1 MDRRRFLG
9 IGLSLAALPGLGCA
23 VRLASGEAVAVVGR
37 RRLRELGIRIG
48 TLPQG
53 PLNAITDVPGVAV
66 GHVTLI
72 QGSGPLRVGS
82 GPVRTGVTA
91 VLPHRGDLS
100 AAPVLAAD
108 LTLNGN
114 GELTGLGPLRRTGR
128 LGAPILL
135 TDTGNVGTVYDGAM
149 EYMLS
154 EYASLGSGGFRPE
167 PVVGETWEEELALL
181 NSPAPISFRAVQG
194 AISVPLVI
202 KELARW
208 NLTAREDPRF
218 PEAVLLPS
226 NQPPYETAPFQ
237 QGRIVPQDPASQ
249 AVVTLADPLMGEL
262 VVDLGAG
269 LGTKT
274 EQLLSRRT
282 SDEQRILAVDISP
295 SRLARLKERLPDPAV
310 SALVAD
316 ITGNLPLRKGAAG
329 TVVLDAPCS
338 NLGTIRRHPEVMWWR
353 RSRDLSAAT
362 RRQRAMLRQA
372 ARLLGPGGRLVYA
385 VCSFVRAEGVDLVE
399 GFLASNPRFRAVPV
413 PEALAMPGTPYMLTT
428 PARHGTDM
436 FFAAVIERTTGTS

>member
-167 PVVGETWEEELALL
+167 PVVGETWGDFLHDTAGRHLRSEHVATALD
-181 NSPAPISFRAVQG
+181 S
-194 AISVPLVI
+194 
-202 KELARW
+202 
-208 NLTAREDPRF
+208 
-218 PEAVLLPS
+218 
-226 NQPPYETAPFQ
+226 
-237 QGRIVPQDPASQ
+237 
-249 AVVTLADPLMGEL
+249 
-262 VVDLGAG
+262 AG
-269 LGTKT
+269 SG
-274 EQLLSRRT
+274 
-282 SDEQRILAVDISP
+282 
-295 SRLARLKERLPDPAV
+295 
-310 SALVAD
+310 
-316 ITGNLPLRKGAAG
+316 
-329 TVVLDAPCS
+329 
-338 NLGTIRRHPEVMWWR
+338 
-353 RSRDLSAAT
+353 
-362 RRQRAMLRQA
+362 
-372 ARLLGPGGRLVYA
+372 
-385 VCSFVRAEGVDLVE
+385 
-399 GFLASNPRFRAVPV
+399 PV
-413 PEALAMPGTPYMLTT
+413 PEGSVGGGTAMRAFRFKAGIGTASRLVRREGRTYTVGVLVQANFGRREGLLVQGVPVGSHFIDDLVPQRGSAGDPPAEGNSLLAVAATDAPLLPIQLRRVCKRMALGMARTGGTSTHGSGDLFLAFSAHNRVPYAGSSDLQILAPSHMTSVFEAVVEATEEAILNSLTT
-428 PARHGTDM
+428 ASTMVGRDGNTIYALPLDRLVSLMRQYG
-436 FFAAVIERTTGTS
+436 RLQ